1 MLTNKIFNASAL
13 RFGALSSAGLLYIE
27 DGIGGIFESCQTHFI
42 NLTLS
47 SRQSMMQLRSTENET
62 YEWVPAGESY
72 WGTEDYERKEFLG
85 YTFNKII
92 CADD

>member
-1 MLTNKIFNASAL
+1 
-13 RFGALSSAGLLYIE
+13 
-27 DGIGGIFESCQTHFI
+27 
-42 NLTLS
+42 
-47 SRQSMMQLRSTENET
+47 MMQLRNTEEAT

-85 YTFNKII
+85 YTFHKII